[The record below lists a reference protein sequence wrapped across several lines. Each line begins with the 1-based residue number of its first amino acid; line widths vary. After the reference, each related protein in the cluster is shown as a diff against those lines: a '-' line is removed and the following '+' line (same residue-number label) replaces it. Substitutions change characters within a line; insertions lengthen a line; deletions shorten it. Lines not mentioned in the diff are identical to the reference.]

1 MSGDLPVVGAASGQG
16 SPKGESNAEFITVA
30 RVIKTQ
36 GRIGEVAATLLTD
49 FPERFATR
57 KRLFALCD
65 VKRDVKRGAKLQ
77 PAAPPAAGQRREL
90 QLEEH
95 WFHKGMVVFKFAGV
109 DSITDAEALIGCE
122 IQVPFSERAEL
133 AAGEIYVSDLAGCT
147 VTDAGREIGQVR
159 DVQFSGGEAPLL
171 VVQGEKEYLVPFA
184 TAYLESVDIEHKRLN
199 MKLPEGML
207 ELDAPLTAEEKDR
220 QHKKPG

>member
-1 MSGDLPVVGAASGQG
+1 MNRNAPVAGDALSQG
-16 SPKGESNAEFITVA
+16 GPAEFVTVA
-30 RVIKTQ
+30 KVVKTQ
-36 GRIGEVAATLLTD
+36 GRIGEVAATLLTE

-57 KRLFALCD
+57 KKLFAL
-65 VKRDVKRGAKLQ
+65 GEAKLSE
-77 PAAPPAAGQRREL
+77 AKLEGARSSVAVQRREL

-95 WFHKGMVVFKFAGV
+95 WFHKGMVILKFAGV
-109 DSITDAEALIGCE
+109 DSITDAEALMGCE
-122 IQVPFSERAEL
+122 IQIPRSERAEL
-133 AAGEIYVSDLAGCT
+133 AAGEIYVSDLVGCT

-171 VVQGEKEYLVPFA
+171 VIQGEKEYLVPFA
-184 TAYLESVDIEHKRLN
+184 AAYLEHVDIESKRLS